1 MGKLFDQNN
10 PFFRIMNV
18 LFDLIVLNVL
28 TLLCSIPIVTAGAS
42 FTAMHSVLWRMVRRE
57 ENYISRQFFEA
68 FKRNFKQAT
77 AFWLVVLA
85 LLAIGLGDVW
95 ILSGMDGPVRVLLEG
110 ALAITACLVLVVG
123 QYYFVM
129 LSRYENSVMGHV
141 RNAAKLAF
149 GFFPRTLGMLVIM
162 VAFALAY
169 LQYLGY
175 VVPLI
180 LLLGVT
186 LPQYCCAWLY
196 DPIFRRLDNDVDADG
211 KLVKSTFV

>member
-10 PFFRIMNV
+10 PFFRIMSV

-42 FTAMHSVLWRMVRRE
+42 FTAMHSVLWRLVRRE
-57 ENYISRQFFEA
+57 ENYIARQFFES

-77 AFWLVVLA
+77 AFWLVVLV
-85 LLAIGLGDVW
+85 LVAIGLGDVW
-95 ILSGMDGPVRVLLEG
+95 ILMGMEGPVRILLEG
-110 ALAITACLVLVVG
+110 ALAITGCLVLVVS

-129 LSRYENSVMGHV
+129 LSRYENSVKGHV
-141 RNAAKLAF
+141 ANAAKLAF
-149 GFFPRTLGMLVIM
+149 GFFPRTLGMLVVM
-162 VAFALAY
+162 VAFVLAY

-175 VVPLI
+175 AIPLI
-180 LLLGVT
+180 LLLGVS

-196 DPIFRRLDNDVDADG
+196 DPIFRRLDNDVDANG